1 MRWALGRLFDYFDRD
16 HDKFLT
22 EAELKG
28 LILGLGIERHNG
40 QVPDEE
46 ELKHWMKEFDIS
58 GDGQISVDEYLE
70 GTKRWMKISL
80 GSYKKKKS
88 ASSSSNSLS
97 PSEHH
102 SWELEAQMRVSNEP
116 TGINKDTLLMHGI
129 CVPS

>member
-1 MRWALGRLFDYFDRD
+1 
-16 HDKFLT
+16 
-22 EAELKG
+22 LKG
-28 LILGLGIERHNG
+28 LLLGLGIERHNG

-46 ELKHWMKEFDIS
+46 ELQHWMKEFDIS
-58 GDGQISVDEYLE
+58 GDGQISVDEFLE

-80 GSYKKKKS
+80 DSYKKKKS

-102 SWELEAQMRVSNEP
+102 GWELEAQMRVSNEP